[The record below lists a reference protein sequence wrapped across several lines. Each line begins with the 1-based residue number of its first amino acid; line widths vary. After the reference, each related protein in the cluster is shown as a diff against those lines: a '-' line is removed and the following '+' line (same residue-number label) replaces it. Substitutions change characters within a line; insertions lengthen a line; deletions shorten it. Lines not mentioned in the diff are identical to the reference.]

1 MDLRIGRWCRE
12 SLSSNHNSQPL
23 VIQSYIFVCIGVI
36 RITREET
43 VDVSHSTTKLCH
55 KVHVII
61 IVNDNDGDDDDD
73 SISHI
78 VSQCKKLAQK

>member
-1 MDLRIGRWCRE
+1 M
-12 SLSSNHNSQPL
+12 
-23 VIQSYIFVCIGVI
+23 
-36 RITREET
+36 
-43 VDVSHSTTKLCH
+43 SHSTTKLCH